1 MKWRRLETLEV
12 IICVGRYE
20 LLGNSSVLAHGSG
33 ELGIEVQR
41 PMDLLFPQYYFGN
54 LCALVWHNSREMENY
69 CSYHLQCH
77 LRGGTVCSQPKG

>member
-20 LLGNSSVLAHGSG
+20 LLWNGSVLAHGGG
-33 ELGIEVQR
+33 ELGIQVQR

-54 LCALVWHNSREMENY
+54 LCALEQHSSSR
-69 CSYHLQCH
+69 
-77 LRGGTVCSQPKG
+77 